1 VLCVVGK
8 DCLPNRWM
16 YLLKVASRGVVE
28 RAAVAVAAAV
38 AMQQKRLPD
47 GIRMEGRG
55 EEERQRKRK
64 GRRKAEGVGDF
75 CCGLLSVIISSV
87 EGEEHLCFYQI

>member
-1 VLCVVGK
+1 
-8 DCLPNRWM
+8 M

-55 EEERQRKRK
+55 EEERQRKR
-64 GRRKAEGVGDF
+64 
-75 CCGLLSVIISSV
+75 
-87 EGEEHLCFYQI
+87 